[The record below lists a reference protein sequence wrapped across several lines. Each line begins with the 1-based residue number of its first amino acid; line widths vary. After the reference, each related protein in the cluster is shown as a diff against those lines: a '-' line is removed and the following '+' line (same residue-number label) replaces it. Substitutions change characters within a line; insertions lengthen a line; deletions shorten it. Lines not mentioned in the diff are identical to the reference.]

1 MSCAPYVSAEY
12 REKLSLDR
20 KISSAKIVLNQL
32 MRDIKIDKRKI
43 AVFGIMEGF
52 HVVAKLATVEKTV
65 THLFL
70 FVWSGFNQFYDCII
84 NDRIDEQRGV
94 LTHEKAQRNID
105 SFMIISKTIFTSPEA
120 TDREWYG
127 HTYLK

>member
-1 MSCAPYVSAEY
+1 MSCAPYVPAEY

-52 HVVAKLATVEKTV
+52 HVVAKLATFEKTV

-70 FVWSGFNQFYDCII
+70 FAGSGFNQFYDCII

-94 LTHEKAQRNID
+94 LTHEKH
-105 SFMIISKTIFTSPEA
+105 
-120 TDREWYG
+120 REI
-127 HTYLK
+127 LIRS